1 MASDPAAT
9 PLDRRA
15 SRRKT
20 RTLSLGRWTLGRDD
34 GGGGVEDG
42 DERGGDRGV
51 PTLNAYAAARVA
63 HVGGVKSEVGFGMC
77 VGEG

>member
-1 MASDPAAT
+1 MASDPLTT

-20 RTLSLGRWTLGRDD
+20 RTLSLGRWTLGRD
-34 GGGGVEDG
+34 GGGGGGEEG

-63 HVGGVKSEVGFGMC
+63 SVGGVKSEVGWWFC
-77 VGEG
+77 